1 VIKPKNIANAIDT
14 AASAKG
20 TTTCAWQLMAC
31 ITAPNAAKPATFR
44 WRILNN
50 PYPMQSQTITLRLD
64 PDDRLAAAIGGAI
77 RYLAD
82 TAGLENDSIL
92 QLQSS
97 VLAACKQ
104 FFDASHSSL
113 RCEARIKR
121 VNDRLEVELKVPET
135 ALQQGAE
142 KLSWPGVDEVH
153 AEAIGTTSLLRL
165 IKRLPNAQ
173 AAN

>member
-1 VIKPKNIANAIDT
+1 M
-14 AASAKG
+14 
-20 TTTCAWQLMAC
+20 CAWQWMAC
-31 ITAPNAAKPATFR
+31 ITARNAAKLATFP
-44 WRILNN
+44 WPIANN
-50 PYPMQSQTITLRLD
+50 DPMPSQIINIHLD

-104 FFDASHSSL
+104 FFDAPHGPAP
-113 RCEARIKR
+113 CEARIRR
-121 VNDRLEVELKVPET
+121 VDDRLEVELQVPGSSLE
-135 ALQQGAE
+135 QGAD

-153 AEAIGTTSLLRL
+153 AEAVGNAAMVRL
-165 IKRLPNAQ
+165 TKRVPSAS
-173 AAN
+173 AA